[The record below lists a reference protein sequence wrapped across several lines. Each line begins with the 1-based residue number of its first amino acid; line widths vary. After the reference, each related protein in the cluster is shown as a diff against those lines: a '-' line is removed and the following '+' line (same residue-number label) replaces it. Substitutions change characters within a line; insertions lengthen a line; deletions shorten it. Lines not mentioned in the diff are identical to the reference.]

1 MKKSLTAALIAA
13 AWVLGVPGL
22 AAAKDEP
29 ACGNDT
35 LKDQYVFS
43 ASGYTRANL
52 MSPWVPKA
60 IIEILQMNGDGT
72 LTTPSVTIAN
82 PFGDTGLIVDRV
94 GSPGTYSLSDDCTG
108 SVQFVDGNAFR
119 IDVAPGGDE
128 FWLIQTAG
136 LQGSLNVLQGHAK
149 RIRGGPKH

>member
-1 MKKSLTAALIAA
+1 MKKSLTTALIAA
-13 AWVLGVPGL
+13 WAFGVPGL
-22 AAAKDEP
+22 APAKDDP
-29 ACGNDT
+29 VCGDHT
-35 LKDQYVFS
+35 LKGQYVFS

-52 MSPWVPKA
+52 ASPWVPKA

-72 LTTPSVTIAN
+72 LTTPSVTVAN

-94 GSPGTYSLSDDCTG
+94 GSPGTYSLNDDCTG
-108 SVQFVDGNAFR
+108 SVQFIDGTAFR

-128 FWLIQTAG
+128 FWLIQTVG
-136 LQGSLNVLQGHAK
+136 LQGSLNVLQGNAK